1 MTSIFCKYCGKEL
14 PDNSKFCRFCGNK
27 LSKTDE
33 DKDFSKAKETVK
45 YAGFWIRLAAYCV
58 DYSILLI
65 LLIIV
70 LMFFESQPSDDSY
83 GLIFTVGYVIYS
95 IFFLSTW
102 SRTPGK
108 SLLNLIV
115 LDKKDRSHL
124 SGGQALKRS
133 LLQIL
138 STLFF
143 GIGYWNMGKDEEKQ
157 AFHDK
162 KSETVV
168 IQTNKPSTFA
178 YIVAVV
184 SVLFIIG
191 LMIYGYS

>member
-1 MTSIFCKYCGKEL
+1 MFCKYCGKEL
-14 PDNSKFCRFCGNK
+14 PENSKFCRFCGNK
-27 LSKTDE
+27 LSKTQVDE
-33 DKDFSKAKETVK
+33 NSPEHKADAVT
-45 YAGFWIRLAAYCV
+45 YAGFWVRLAAYCV
-58 DYSILLI
+58 DFSILFFLAI
-65 LLIIV
+65 VV
-70 LMFFESQPSDDSY
+70 LMFFENNWSDDAY
-83 GLIFTVGYVIYS
+83 GLFLTAGFVLYS

-108 SLLNLIV
+108 CLLNLIV
-115 LDKKDRSHL
+115 LDRKDRSHL

-143 GIGYWNMGKDEEKQ
+143 GIGYWSMGKDEEKQ

-162 KSETVV
+162 KADTVV
-168 IQTNKPSTFA
+168 VQTDKPGTIA
-178 YIVAVV
+178 YIIAAI
-184 SVLFIIG
+184 SVLFIVG

>member
-1 MTSIFCKYCGKEL
+1 MFCKYCGKEL
-14 PDNSKFCRFCGNK
+14 PDNSRFCRFCGNK
-27 LSKTDE
+27 LLKNQPDE
-33 DKDFSKAKETVK
+33 DLPKNKNEAVT

-58 DYSILLI
+58 DYSILFFLAVV
-65 LLIIV
+65 V
-70 LMFFESQPSDDSY
+70 LMSFENNWSDDAY
-83 GLIFTVGYVIYS
+83 GLFLTAGFILYS

-102 SRTPGK
+102 SKTPGK

-115 LDKKDRSHL
+115 LNKKDRSHL

-157 AFHDK
+157 TFHDK
-162 KSETVV
+162 KADTVV
-168 IQTNKPSTFA
+168 VQTDKPSTFA
-178 YIVAVV
+178 YIIAII
-184 SVLFIIG
+184 SVLFTVG

>member
-1 MTSIFCKYCGKEL
+1 MFCKFCGKEL
-14 PDNSKFCRFCGNK
+14 PDGSKFCRFCGNK
-27 LSKTDE
+27 LTKAENKE
-33 DKDFSKAKETVK
+33 DSPQKEVVT

-58 DYSILLI
+58 DYSILFFLT
-65 LLIIV
+65 IV
-70 LMFFESQPSDDSY
+70 ILMFFENDWSEDAY
-83 GLIFTVGYVIYS
+83 GLFLTGGFIIYS

-102 SRTPGK
+102 SKTPGK

-115 LDKKDRSHL
+115 INDNDRSHL

-143 GIGYWNMGKDEEKQ
+143 GIGYWNMGKDEKKQ

-162 KSETVV
+162 KAETVV
-168 IQTNKPSTFA
+168 IQTEKPSTFA
-178 YIVAVV
+178 YIVAVS

>member
-1 MTSIFCKYCGKEL
+1 MFCKYCGKEL

-27 LSKTDE
+27 LSKSHEE
-33 DKDFSKAKETVK
+33 DLPNKKEVVT

-65 LLIIV
+65 LLIII
-70 LMFFESQPSDDSY
+70 LMFFEGQPSDDSY
-83 GLIFTVGYVIYS
+83 GLIFTAGYVIYS

-157 AFHDK
+157 TFHDK
-162 KSETVV
+162 KADTVV
-168 IQTNKPSTFA
+168 IQTDKPSTFA
-178 YIVAVV
+178 YIIAVI
-184 SVLFIIG
+184 SVLFIVG

>member
-1 MTSIFCKYCGKEL
+1 MFCKYCGKEL

-27 LSKTDE
+27 LSQNHE
-33 DKDFSKAKETVK
+33 EKDLPNKKEAVT

-65 LLIIV
+65 LLIII
-70 LMFFESQPSDDSY
+70 LMLFEGEPSDDSY
-83 GLIFTVGYVIYS
+83 GLIFTTGYVIYS

-138 STLFF
+138 SGLFF

-157 AFHDK
+157 TFHDK
-162 KSETVV
+162 KADTVV
-168 IQTNKPSTFA
+168 VQTDKPSTFA
-178 YIVAVV
+178 YIIAVI
-184 SVLFIIG
+184 SVLFIVG